1 MDILKSYNAKF
12 VFLGQRNYVHGTSM
26 THGLFEA
33 VKSWSLGSVGRV
45 QLNVYSLLK
54 EQGRFSLFDS
64 GSGEAS
70 VKKEYQAMFRLQ
82 CENDDYIV
90 ELAGRG

>member
-1 MDILKSYNAKF
+1 M
-12 VFLGQRNYVHGTSM
+12 
-26 THGLFEA
+26 
-33 VKSWSLGSVGRV
+33 
-45 QLNVYSLLK
+45 QLNVHSLLK